1 MGAFEDMYNHF
12 EKNMGNIGASR
23 ALFREPD
30 PEKLK
35 HLYKD
40 DLEEAEK
47 TQADQPTLEEIL
59 QAIKERKG
67 EEHAQKAVDLD
78 KESAVAPKSR
88 GDYPSADKLY
98 AQAYNILQAINP
110 ELAGDFQGEE
120 SPKQWGTSPNQMLER
135 IHDDLATGE
144 LTPQEIYTK
153 YGGEGEYSGGGG
165 DVENSMGM
173 QKMGPALSN
182 LLSAA
187 AGWALSADTASRD
200 VPPEMAHEWERA
212 VSREDKRRL
221 QEEMLR
227 RLHGKKKQQVHKSD
241 DGTFLDN
248 LHTFYKEGNP
258 FDWQGEDDDD
268 YDLDSESDPQWDAHA
283 QDAGAHDVATQYGWG
298 GKEPDVDDFHPESG
312 ERLSNHGQ
320 GAHDVRN
327 WAKGVQAQTGVSLV
341 NDLGEP
347 HDAIYDHHGLGDD
360 ASVTAQHISD
370 YVQNTTGQSVDLPGA
385 GENTIQNMLKYLFMK
400 DHAPVPP
407 RYGLM
412 WDAVKHRWT
421 RPEKVGRTVWEVQG
435 KKRLRGSGT
444 GSHERSRS
452 TKGSGGGKAGGSME
466 AGRRFRSVADA
477 GRAHPQTAKR
487 VGQVTPNRRKPV
499 GGK

>member
-1 MGAFEDMYNHF
+1 
-12 EKNMGNIGASR
+12 
-23 ALFREPD
+23 
-30 PEKLK
+30 
-35 HLYKD
+35 
-40 DLEEAEK
+40 
-47 TQADQPTLEEIL
+47 
-59 QAIKERKG
+59 
-67 EEHAQKAVDLD
+67 
-78 KESAVAPKSR
+78 
-88 GDYPSADKLY
+88 
-98 AQAYNILQAINP
+98 
-110 ELAGDFQGEE
+110 
-120 SPKQWGTSPNQMLER
+120 
-135 IHDDLATGE
+135 
-144 LTPQEIYTK
+144 
-153 YGGEGEYSGGGG
+153 
-165 DVENSMGM
+165 MGM

-241 DGTFLDN
+241 DDLFLEALVDMEM
-248 LHTFYKEGNP
+248 FY
-258 FDWQGEDDDD
+258 
-268 YDLDSESDPQWDAHA
+268 
-283 QDAGAHDVATQYGWG
+283 
-298 GKEPDVDDFHPESG
+298 
-312 ERLSNHGQ
+312 
-320 GAHDVRN
+320 
-327 WAKGVQAQTGVSLV
+327 
-341 NDLGEP
+341 
-347 HDAIYDHHGLGDD
+347 
-360 ASVTAQHISD
+360 
-370 YVQNTTGQSVDLPGA
+370 
-385 GENTIQNMLKYLFMK
+385 K

-477 GRAHPQTAKR
+477 GRAHPQNAKR